1 MKKITNSNELL
12 AEFDKNDINL
22 GMHEMFYFGNS
33 DFAVSLNNLKKT
45 IEYKEKELK
54 KYKEI
59 YERCE
64 KLNV

>member
-1 MKKITNSNELL
+1 MEKITNSNELL
-12 AEFDKNDINL
+12 AEFHKNDINI

-33 DFAVSLNNLKKT
+33 NFTLSLNNLKKE

-64 KLNV
+64 KLND

>member
-12 AEFDKNDINL
+12 AEFHKNGINI
-22 GMHEMFYFGNS
+22 GMHEMFYFGKSN
-33 DFAVSLNNLKKT
+33 FASSLNNLKKT
-45 IEYKEKELK
+45 IKYKEKELE

-64 KLNV
+64 KIND

>member
-22 GMHEMFYFGNS
+22 GMHEMFYFGKS
-33 DFAVSLNNLKKT
+33 DFVSSLNNLKKT

-64 KLNV
+64 KLND